1 MGGCGIGSCMTGS
14 EGARLCLAGVRCSGM
29 CRAGSGG
36 ARVCW
41 AGGWWGAG
49 RGAGVRGASY
59 FNFIALVRGGRIQ
72 LFIGGA
78 FAHFLFSFVFQ
89 FMCKA
94 TFLQGSLI
102 LWNMFVEEFF

>member
-41 AGGWWGAG
+41 AGGGGGPGAG
-49 RGAGVRGASY
+49 LESGG
-59 FNFIALVRGGRIQ
+59 LVI
-72 LFIGGA
+72 
-78 FAHFLFSFVFQ
+78 S
-89 FMCKA
+89 
-94 TFLQGSLI
+94 TSL
-102 LWNMFVEEFF
+102 LW